1 MGGNIMASPISPG
14 VYTTITDLSNYV
26 GAVPSTIG
34 LICGLTKKGE
44 DNVLKFIGGRAELIS
59 EYGEPNITEYGK
71 NFGQGLYCAYNYL
84 GESGSLYFIRCMPE
98 NASFS
103 NVKINV
109 DMTDLDSTA
118 TVSLEY
124 IPSSDINSKLEI
136 RTALAATGTTFP
148 LCVLYPIGR
157 GEYYNGL
164 SVRITAHANPMLDG
178 IYVLDIYEKQD
189 DGSEVIV
196 ESFEVSFD
204 PSIRDSTGDSIWIQ
218 YILNNYS
225 SVLRC
230 EMTTDGDE
238 ILSPGYEALIR
249 VYDKEI
255 GTVSIEVAASSA
267 TLTDIK
273 QDFNDWTSTSFPY
286 TYCVELTDQ
295 RGNKLTGWLGAMDS
309 DDDTIKV
316 YNDRVSGGAQNWIG
330 NTALFDDTDEITYV
344 IKKAFTS
351 VATAFITAEP
361 TPLKKGSDGS
371 LLDASGDLNT
381 SNPGGATDLLSQGYS
396 GILTSPNDPVD
407 SVDELL
413 DQENIYYS
421 IVFDCGY
428 PSDVKTAISTLV
440 TTRRDCVAI
449 MDNGDNSSFNNAMDV
464 RTNQNVFN
472 NYFCAIY
479 EEYNKVYDIFT
490 GQDIWVSPVY
500 HMSYLLPRNDN
511 VAEIWFA
518 AAGFNRGSIDTI
530 KELRFNPRLG
540 QRDQMYL
547 KQLNPI
553 VKFNPGYVNWG
564 QLTSQSKPSA
574 LQDLNIVRLVL
585 YCKRALEQYC
595 RYFIFEQNDHITWG
609 QVSGGIVSFL
619 DDIQTRRGLYS
630 FSVEVGATDY
640 EKKTKTFHVNITLE
654 PTRVA
659 EKISLN
665 FFIK

>member
-1 MGGNIMASPISPG
+1 MASPISPG
-14 VYTTITDLSNYV
+14 VYTTITDLSAYV
-26 GAVPSTIG
+26 AAVPSTIG

-59 EYGEPNITEYGK
+59 EFGEPNITEYGK
-71 NFGQGLYCAYNYL
+71 SYGQGPYCAYNYL
-84 GESGSLYFIRCMPE
+84 GESGSLFFMRVMPDD
-98 NASFS
+98 ASFS

-109 DMTDLDSTA
+109 DMAAVDSTA

-124 IPSSDINSKLEI
+124 IQSSDINSKVEI
-136 RTALAATGTTFP
+136 RTSLAESGTTFP

-178 IYVLDIYEKQD
+178 IYVLDIYEKQS
-189 DGSEVIV
+189 DGTEVII
-196 ESFEVSFD
+196 ESFEISFD
-204 PSIRDSTGDSIWIQ
+204 PNVRDSTGDSIWIQ

-225 SVLRC
+225 NVLRC
-230 EMTTDGDE
+230 EMTLDGDE
-238 ILSPGYEALIR
+238 ILSPGYEAL
-249 VYDKEI
+249 VKVFDKEI
-255 GTVSIEVAASSA
+255 GTTSIVTGAGSA
-267 TLTDIK
+267 TLTDLK
-273 QDFNDWTSTSFPY
+273 QDFNDWTSTSYPY

-295 RGNKLTGWLGAMDS
+295 RGNKLQGWLGALGV
-309 DDDTIKV
+309 DDDTIEI
-316 YNDRVSGGAQNWIG
+316 YNDRIGGGAQNWIG
-330 NTALFDDTDEITYV
+330 DTGLFDDTAEITYV
-344 IKKAFTS
+344 VKRGFTS
-351 VATAFITAEP
+351 VSTAFASSEP
-361 TPLKKGSDGS
+361 VPLKKGSDGS
-371 LLDASGDLNT
+371 LLDASGNLNT
-381 SNPGGATDLLSQGYS
+381 SLPGGAIQLLSQGYL
-396 GILTSPNDPVD
+396 GQLTSVEDGV
-407 SVDELL
+407 SAVDELL

-428 PSDVKTAISTLV
+428 PSDVKTSISTLV
-440 TTRRDCVAI
+440 QTRRDCVAI
-449 MDNGDNSSFNNAMDV
+449 MDNGDNSSYTNAITARNDV
-464 RTNQNVFN
+464 NVFN

-479 EEYNKVYDIFT
+479 EEYNKVYDSFT

-518 AAGFNRGSIDTI
+518 AAGFNRASIDTI

-564 QLTSQSKPSA
+564 QLTSQARPSA

-595 RYFIFEQNDHITWG
+595 RYFIFEQNDYITWG
-609 QVSGGIVSFL
+609 QVSGGIVGFL
-619 DDIQTRRGLYS
+619 DDIKTRRGLYN
-630 FSVEVGATDY
+630 FSVEVGATAY
-640 EKKTKTFHVNITLE
+640 EIKTKTFHVNITLE